1 VTRTVPRRQ
10 DVAEEHTW
18 DVHSVFS
25 PDAEWER
32 AITRILERLPE
43 LERFQGR
50 LKTGPDE
57 LAKALSTADEILDMI
72 GPVFV
77 YASMLHDADTGDQS
91 AAAKNDRA
99 MAVFSQVAAAAAFI
113 EPELL
118 EIGLDTLQ
126 EWSKENE
133 ALRVYAHY
141 FDELG
146 RRRRHVR
153 SAEVE
158 QILGMLG
165 NPFGTAQGIH
175 GVLADADLKFSPAV
189 GSGGDRIEIS
199 QGNIDALLTD
209 SDREVRRTAWENY
222 SDAHLAFKNTM
233 ASCLSTGVKQNVFT
247 GRVRGYSSSLEA
259 ALDPVHIPTEVFHQL
274 INAYRR
280 HLPTW
285 HRYWKLRRETLGY
298 DQFHVYDI
306 KAPMTINSPK
316 VPFDQAMDWIV
327 QGMQPLGEEY
337 VNTLAKGV
345 NEQRWVDMYP
355 NEGKRAG
362 AYSGGWR
369 GTHPFILM
377 SYTDDV
383 YSMSTLAHE
392 LGHSLH
398 SFYTWKTQPQI
409 YSHYSTF
416 VAEVASNFN
425 QALVREYLLESN
437 PDCDFQIALIDE
449 AMSNFHRYFF
459 IMPALAR
466 FELEIHQRTE
476 RDEPLTAESMN
487 ALMTQLFAEGYG
499 DEVVIDEDRIGITWA
514 EFPTHLYANFYVFQ
528 YATGISAAHA
538 LMKRV
543 REGGQA
549 AADEYLAFLKAG
561 DSLYPLDALKL
572 AGVDM
577 TQAAPV
583 EEAFNSLGSM
593 VDRLT
598 ELLGAGDAQPTP
610 SR

>member
-1 VTRTVPRRQ
+1 VPRRQ
-10 DVAEEHTW
+10 DIESEYTW
-18 DVHSVFS
+18 DVASVFS
-25 PDAEWER
+25 TDAEWEE
-32 AITRILERLPE
+32 AIATITERLPH
-43 LERFQGR
+43 LEHFHGR

-57 LAKALSTADEILDMI
+57 VARALATADEILDLT

-99 MAVFSQVAAAAAFI
+99 IAIFSQVAAAMAFI

-118 EIGLDTLQ
+118 EIGIETLQ
-126 EWSKENE
+126 KWSEENE
-133 ALRVYAHY
+133 DLKVYRHY
-141 FDELG
+141 FDELD
-146 RRRRHVR
+146 RRRQHVR

-175 GVLADADLKFSPAV
+175 GVLADADLKFKAAE

-209 SDREVRRTAWENY
+209 SDRTVRRTAWENY
-222 SDAHLAFKNTM
+222 ADAHLEFKNTM

-247 GRVRGYSSSLEA
+247 GRVRGYPSSLEA
-259 ALDPVHIPTEVFHQL
+259 ALDPVYIPTEVFYQL
-274 INAYRR
+274 IDAFRR

-285 HRYWKLRRETLGY
+285 RRYWRLRRETLGY
-298 DQFHVYDI
+298 EQFHVYDI
-306 KAPMTINSPK
+306 KAPMTVNSPK
-316 VPFDQAMDWIV
+316 VPFEQAMDWIV
-327 QGMQPLGEEY
+327 QGMKPLGDEY
-337 VNTLAKGV
+337 VGVLAKGV
-345 NEQRWVDMYP
+345 RQQRWVDIYP

-425 QALVREYLLESN
+425 QALVREHLLESN
-437 PDCDFQIALIDE
+437 NDRDFQIALIDE

-459 IMPALAR
+459 IMPTLAR
-466 FELEIHQRTE
+466 FELEIHERTE

-487 ALMTQLFAEGYG
+487 ALMAQLFAEGYG
-499 DEVVIDEDRIGITWA
+499 DEVVVDEDRIGITWA

-543 REGGQA
+543 RDGGKSA
-549 AADEYLAFLKAG
+549 AEDYLAFLKAG

-577 TQAAPV
+577 TQSGPV
-583 EEAFNSLGSM
+583 EEAFKSLSDM
-593 VDRLT
+593 VDRLAD
-598 ELLGAGDAQPTP
+598 LLETPTAQHAST
-610 SR
+610 R